1 MATKRKSWHDLLNKR
16 QEEYRNLSNFIDST
30 WSIQFSEQK
39 VLISVTISWKQFSKG
54 KILRSSDIT
63 SGLFGEQFK
72 ADLELQIKH
81 NIDLNKWIDELSEP
95 IYI

>member
-1 MATKRKSWHDLLNKR
+1 MTKQCKSWYDSLNKR

-39 VLISVTISWKQFSKG
+39 SLISVTISRKQFSKG

-63 SGLFGEQFK
+63 DSLFEEQFK
-72 ADLELQIKH
+72 ADLEWQIKH
-81 NIDLNKWIDELSEP
+81 NIDLNKWISDLSEP